1 MKAAAA
7 INGGSFMRYISTRDA
22 AASILALLEGLLHGM
37 TSREASDL
45 VEFPGSST

>member
-7 INGGSFMRYISTRDA
+7 INGGTFMRYMSTRDA
-22 AASILALLEGLLHGM
+22 AASISALPEGLLHGM
-37 TSREASDL
+37 TSGKASDL